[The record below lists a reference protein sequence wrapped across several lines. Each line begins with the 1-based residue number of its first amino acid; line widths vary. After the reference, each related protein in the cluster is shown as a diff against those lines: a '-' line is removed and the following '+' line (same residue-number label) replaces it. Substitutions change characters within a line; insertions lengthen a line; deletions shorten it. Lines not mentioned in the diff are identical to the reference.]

1 MNPKVEVDNHFSR
14 KYRVNHLMKNKIE
27 RARKYYQVLSVLI
40 ILFASIVSFSSL
52 AFQSQTER
60 LQNIRQT
67 MEKLRQEMQIPGM
80 ALVIVKD
87 DEIILAEGFGYADV
101 ENKTPVSPQTNF
113 AIGSTTKAFTAT
125 LAAMMVDDKSML
137 WDDKVTDYIIW
148 FKPELGE
155 ETGNLTIRDMLSNRS
170 GLARNDALWVS
181 GNVTREDI
189 LRESM
194 DAIPLGKFRKSFHY
208 NNVLFSAAGEATA
221 RAAKAISWDSL
232 LQERIFKPLK
242 MNSSTS
248 LNDQSV
254 NMALGYRWLEHSQS
268 YELLNKKNL
277 DNIAAAGG
285 IHSNIMD
292 MANWL
297 RFNLNRGSFEGTR
310 LLSEPQFEQLWR
322 PVIPVSKDKQYA
334 LGWFI
339 DSWNGK
345 KVVEHG
351 GSIQGY
357 AAQVALIPEEGLG
370 FALLTN
376 STITPLQQGSMEVI
390 WKGLL
395 GSDNPKSNIS
405 QQNQLMQYTGRYVAN
420 FGPFKETV
428 FTVQVNL
435 HGELS
440 VDIPGQKLYV
450 LNEPDESGK
459 WYLQLTDTIAVS
471 FAQIENEQANLMRL
485 HQSGMNFELP
495 REGVLVQDDVDI
507 AQYAPFIGQY
517 THEKLP
523 QPITVL
529 ISNGRLAVD
538 VPGQM
543 VYELHPPQ
551 KDGHRNFRISDTL
564 SAKFS
569 LNSEN
574 KGDTVSIFSNGE
586 KQLTAQRID
595 DAIEKPLPSHD
606 DLMVLMNSKQKIATF
621 RRWGAST
628 MRAKVS
634 MQQAGLSGSLVLHY
648 ELTDRYL
655 SRIDFG
661 KHGKISTFLNENYA
675 AQRIFGED
683 TQLKGVYFEQV
694 KKDHPLVS
702 IDWLSYYD
710 SVHIAERS
718 NVRGRDVYLVELKKE
733 GLPLT
738 TAAVDTETGDIIQQ
752 HSRFLVQGAGS
763 IPMTVTYSDF
773 QEQDGIRMAKKM
785 NVFNPNT
792 GNMLI
797 EYESL
802 KTGQV
807 FNPDVFTL

>member
-1 MNPKVEVDNHFSR
+1 
-14 KYRVNHLMKNKIE
+14 MKNKIVRE
-27 RARKYYQVLSVLI
+27 RKYHRVLSILI
-40 ILFASIVSFSSL
+40 MLFATIVSYSSL

-60 LQNIRQT
+60 LQNISQT
-67 MEKLRQEMQIPGM
+67 IEKLRQDMHIAGM

-87 DEIILAEGFGYADV
+87 DRVILAEGFGYADV
-101 ENKTPVSPQTNF
+101 ENKVPVGPQTNF
-113 AIGSTTKAFTAT
+113 AIGSTSKAFTAT
-125 LAAMMVDDKSML
+125 LAAMMVDEKSML
-137 WDDKVTDYIIW
+137 WDDKVTDYIRW

-181 GNVTREDI
+181 GTVTREDI

-221 RAAKAISWDSL
+221 RAANARSWDSL
-232 LQERIFKPLK
+232 LQERILTPLK
-242 MNSSTS
+242 MHSSTS

-254 NMALGYRWLEHSQS
+254 NMALGYRWREDSES
-268 YELLNKKNL
+268 YEQLNKKNL

-285 IHSNIMD
+285 IHSNAMD

-297 RFNLNRGSFEGTR
+297 RFNLNRGSFEGKR
-310 LLSEPQFEQLWR
+310 LLSESQFEQLWR
-322 PVIPVSKDKQYA
+322 PVIPVSEDKHYA
-334 LGWFI
+334 LGWFTG
-339 DSWNGK
+339 SWNGK

-357 AAQVALIPEEGLG
+357 AAQVALMPEEGLG

-376 STITPLQQGSMEVI
+376 TTITPLQRGSMEIV

-395 GSDNPKSNIS
+395 GAHETNSPASNQS
-405 QQNQLMQYTGRYVAN
+405 QLKPYTGRYVAN
-420 FGPFKETV
+420 FGPFKETF
-428 FTVQVNL
+428 FTVQVNQ

-450 LNEPDESGK
+450 LNEPDKTGK
-459 WYLQLTDTIAVS
+459 WYFQLTDTIAVS
-471 FAQIENEQANLMRL
+471 FAQIENEQANLMKL

-495 REGVLVQDDVDI
+495 REGVLVQGDLEI
-507 AQYAPFIGQY
+507 AEYTPFIGRY

-543 VYELHPPQ
+543 VYELRPPQ
-551 KDGHRNFRISDTL
+551 EDGHRQFRISDTL
-564 SAKFS
+564 SAKFT

-574 KGDTVSIFSNGE
+574 KGDTVSIFSNGD
-586 KQLTAQRID
+586 KQLTAQRIGD
-595 DAIEKPLPSHD
+595 GIEKALPSLD
-606 DLMVLMNSKQKIATF
+606 DLIVLMNTEQKIATF
-621 RRWGAST
+621 KKWGAST
-628 MRAKVS
+628 IRAKVT
-634 MQQAGLSGSLVLHY
+634 MQQAGLSGSMVLHY
-648 ELTDRYL
+648 ELSDKYI
-655 SRIDFG
+655 SHIDLG
-661 KHGKISTFLNENYA
+661 KHGQISTVLNENYA
-675 AQRIFGED
+675 AQRIFEEE
-683 TQLKGVYFEQV
+683 TQLKGVYLEQV
-694 KKDHPLVS
+694 KREHPIVG

-710 SVHIAERS
+710 SVQVVQLS

-733 GLPLT
+733 GLPIV
-738 TAAVDTETGDIIQQ
+738 TAAVDAETGDVIQQ
-752 HSRFLVQGAGS
+752 RSRFLVEDVGS
-763 IPMTVTYSDF
+763 IPMIVTYTDF
-773 QEQDGIRMAKKM
+773 QEQDGIRMANKM
-785 NVFNPNT
+785 NVFNPNS

-802 KTGQV
+802 NTDQV
-807 FNPDVFTL
+807 FNSDVFSF

>member
-1 MNPKVEVDNHFSR
+1 
-14 KYRVNHLMKNKIE
+14 MKNKIVRE
-27 RARKYYQVLSVLI
+27 RKYHRVLSILI
-40 ILFASIVSFSSL
+40 MLFATIVSYSSL

-60 LQNIRQT
+60 LQNISQT
-67 MEKLRQEMQIPGM
+67 MEKLRQDMHIPGM

-87 DEIILAEGFGYADV
+87 DRVILAEGFGYADV
-101 ENKTPVSPQTNF
+101 ENKVPVGPQTNF
-113 AIGSTTKAFTAT
+113 AIGSTSKAFTAT
-125 LAAMMVDDKSML
+125 LAAMMVDEKSML
-137 WDDKVTDYIIW
+137 WDDKVTDYIRW

-181 GNVTREDI
+181 GTVTREDI

-221 RAAKAISWDSL
+221 RAANARSWDSL
-232 LQERIFKPLK
+232 LQERILTPLK
-242 MNSSTS
+242 MHSSTS

-254 NMALGYRWLEHSQS
+254 NMALGYRWREDSES
-268 YELLNKKNL
+268 YEQLNKKNL

-285 IHSNIMD
+285 IHSNAMD
-292 MANWL
+292 IANWL
-297 RFNLNRGSFEGTR
+297 RFNLNRGSFEGKR
-310 LLSEPQFEQLWR
+310 LLSESQFEQLWR
-322 PVIPVSKDKQYA
+322 PVIPVSKDKHYA
-334 LGWFI
+334 LGWFTG
-339 DSWNGK
+339 SWNGK

-357 AAQVALIPEEGLG
+357 AAQVALMPEEGLG

-376 STITPLQQGSMEVI
+376 TTITPLQRGSMEIV

-395 GSDNPKSNIS
+395 GAHETNSPASNQS
-405 QQNQLMQYTGRYVAN
+405 QLKPYTGRYVAN
-420 FGPFKETV
+420 FGPFKETF
-428 FTVQVNL
+428 FTVQVNQ

-440 VDIPGQKLYV
+440 VDIPGQKLFV
-450 LNEPDESGK
+450 LNEPDKTGK
-459 WYLQLTDTIAVS
+459 WYFQLTDTIAVS

-495 REGVLVQDDVDI
+495 REGVLVQGDLDI
-507 AQYAPFIGQY
+507 AEYTPFIGRY

-543 VYELHPPQ
+543 VYELRPPQ
-551 KDGHRNFRISDTL
+551 EDGHRQFRISDTL
-564 SAKFS
+564 SAKFT

-574 KGDTVSIFSNGE
+574 KGDTVSIFSNGD
-586 KQLTAQRID
+586 KQLTAKRIGD
-595 DAIEKPLPSHD
+595 GIEKALPSLD
-606 DLMVLMNSKQKIATF
+606 DLIVLMNTEQKIATF
-621 RRWGAST
+621 KKWGAST
-628 MRAKVS
+628 IRAKVT
-634 MQQAGLSGSLVLHY
+634 MQQAGLSGSMVLHY
-648 ELTDRYL
+648 ELSDKYI
-655 SRIDFG
+655 SHIDLG
-661 KHGKISTFLNENYA
+661 KHGQISTVLNENYA
-675 AQRIFGED
+675 AQRIFGEE
-683 TQLKGVYFEQV
+683 TQLKGVYLEQV
-694 KKDHPLVS
+694 KREHPIVG

-710 SVHIAERS
+710 SVQVVQLS

-733 GLPLT
+733 GLPIVT
-738 TAAVDTETGDIIQQ
+738 TAVDAETGDVIQQ
-752 HSRFLVQGAGS
+752 RSRFLVEDVGS
-763 IPMTVTYSDF
+763 IPMTVTYTDF
-773 QEQDGIRMAKKM
+773 QEQDGIRMANKM
-785 NVFNPNT
+785 NVFNPNS

-802 KTGQV
+802 NTEQA
-807 FNPDVFTL
+807 FNSDVFSF